1 MAGPDMVDGDAG
13 GQWMVRPDE
22 PAREGEPAAGAL
34 RGVRRHLPRCP
45 GRGERFSAHL
55 TRRDQCLPGVGERLR
70 GVCFGFTTQRALG
83 HGDGGGD
90 DLAERGFAF
99 LDALG
104 GDRLARGFVSC
115 RCFLLARLFESFCG
129 KDSSQCMKLRD
140 RERGLLLRRPAR
152 RERGGFEVAADEL
165 APLRFDRSRRK
176 IDRRDVQPPAQTGRN
191 SRSDRMAFVWI
202 PLVATREEKRRN
214 RGISI
219 ERASQPVERGIDLA
233 GNMIE
238 PDLVRFED
246 RAQGVVIGL
255 WKRIGFVV
263 VALRTTDREPEER
276 KARMF
281 DGVFEPLFP
290 GKHLVVAG
298 QKPGGAHRG
307 AIFRGP
313 SSAASMS
320 ITIRS

>member
-1 MAGPDMVDGDAG
+1 
-13 GQWMVRPDE
+13 
-22 PAREGEPAAGAL
+22 
-34 RGVRRHLPRCP
+34 
-45 GRGERFSAHL
+45 
-55 TRRDQCLPGVGERLR
+55 
-70 GVCFGFTTQRALG
+70 
-83 HGDGGGD
+83 
-90 DLAERGFAF
+90 
-99 LDALG
+99 
-104 GDRLARGFVSC
+104 
-115 RCFLLARLFESFCG
+115 
-129 KDSSQCMKLRD
+129 
-140 RERGLLLRRPAR
+140 
-152 RERGGFEVAADEL
+152 
-165 APLRFDRSRRK
+165 
-176 IDRRDVQPPAQTGRN
+176 
-191 SRSDRMAFVWI
+191 MAFVWI

-233 GNMIE
+233 GHMIE

-307 AIFRGP
+307 GIFRGTLVGRQHVDHHP
-313 SSAASMS
+313 VVASVGFERLDDPVAPPPDVPLAVANLFAIAPTGPVAVPPDVHPVAS
-320 ITIRS
+320 PALGVARVPKKPIDDFP